1 MPMVIKKLL
10 KKQHEIEGDVE
21 EWVELEG
28 IEYKSNV
35 KMFVRIITLNDF
47 SDVERVQNELRN
59 GNIVWLRIRPLKEKD
74 MIELKRAID
83 RLKKTV
89 MSLEGDIA
97 GVDED
102 YIILTPEGV
111 RISRTLK
118 YLTSAYSYTF
128 WC

>member
-1 MPMVIKKLL
+1 MVIKKLL